1 MARILCVDDEPDILV
16 FLKAILTNAGH
27 QVTTAA
33 DAESALAS
41 VLTHTPDL
49 VITDVMMP
57 GESGYSLCR
66 KIRANPRTQAVPILV
81 ATILEGE
88 LEATEAGAT
97 AFLSKPLDEAQ
108 LLRAVG
114 EMVPASGGRS
124 DGQTLLAEGL
134 EKLRAGDHAAAIRAF
149 EDVVAADPQHAL
161 ASWARYYL
169 GGIHQR
175 RGDIKKAMELFTG
188 IVARDPTFW
197 RAYNSLG
204 GLFLQSGAAVTAR
217 KHYERSLQLR
227 PDQPD
232 VRKRLSDLA
241 AGPPDHH

>member
-16 FLKAILTNAGH
+16 FLKATLTNAGH

-33 DAESALAS
+33 DAEQALAS
-41 VLTHTPDL
+41 VHAQPPQL

-66 KIRANPRTQAVPILV
+66 KIRANPQTQAVPILV

-97 AFLSKPLDEAQ
+97 AFLSKPLDEGQ

-114 EMVPASGGRS
+114 EMLPASGGQS
-124 DGQTLLAEGL
+124 DGQTLLALGL
-134 EKLRAGDHAAAIRAF
+134 EKLRAGDHAGAIGAF
-149 EDVVAADPQHAL
+149 EAVVAADPGHAL

-169 GGIHQR
+169 GGIYQR
-175 RGDIKKAMELFTG
+175 KGDIKKAMELFTG
-188 IVARDPTFW
+188 IIVTDPGFW
-197 RAYNSLG
+197 RAHNSLAA
-204 GLFLQSGAAVTAR
+204 LFQQSGAPQTAR

-241 AGPPDHH
+241 AGPPEHH